1 MEGLA
6 SPERCYVVDY
16 LDSEKRLY
24 DFLQHLVTSFK
35 EKQTRLFLA
44 RPRSLKFARIAW
56 AKLSKVCHMRHPAPT
71 KS

>member
-6 SPERCYVVDY
+6 SPERCCVVDY

-44 RPRSLKFARIAW
+44 RPRSLNMLGLLGQSFQKCA
-56 AKLSKVCHMRHPAPT
+56 T
-71 KS
+71 